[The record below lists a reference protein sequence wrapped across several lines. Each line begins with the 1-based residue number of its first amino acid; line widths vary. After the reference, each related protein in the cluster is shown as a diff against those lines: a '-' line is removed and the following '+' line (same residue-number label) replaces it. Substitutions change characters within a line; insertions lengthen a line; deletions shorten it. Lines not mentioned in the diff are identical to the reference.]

1 MIDHFY
7 KCFGCERRHENGA
20 AALLCCA
27 VMQEIWQCSRC
38 DEQFATAAKA
48 ERHELKCR
56 QTSAPPPEM
65 CGTGQSFAAG
75 SFDSLSLVSCQ

>member
-1 MIDHFY
+1 MILHFY
-7 KCFGCERRHENGA
+7 RCFGCEKRHENGA

-38 DEQFATAAKA
+38 NEQFATAGKA
-48 ERHELKCR
+48 ERHRVKC
-56 QTSAPPPEM
+56 TFTPTALYDDL

-75 SFDSLSLVSCQ
+75 FGNFSTP